1 MGIVLAKKDFKK
13 YITTAN
19 KATDIQNTYG
29 VEMNLENNKP
39 LVFRFFAGWSQ
50 SEKMFTTV
58 DGFASYLALQ
68 TNLWDKGI
76 IVK

>member
-1 MGIVLAKKDFKK
+1 MGIALPKKDFKK

-19 KATDIQNTYG
+19 KATDIQNTYS
-29 VEMNLENNKP
+29 VEMNLIKNKP

-58 DGFASYLALQ
+58 DGFAGYLDLESYLWS
-68 TNLWDKGI
+68 NP
-76 IVK
+76 IVIK